1 MLGGRGLLWEPCLL
15 GLSLEILLSWH
26 YEQQIGSNEIVVS
39 VIYVSHLVFRGRI
52 SLVLLVLQT
61 GGGLHLGTRI
71 VFKKFFWELLFA
83 NP

>member
-1 MLGGRGLLWEPCLL
+1 LGALFL
-15 GLSLEILLSWH
+15 GLSLRIPLSWH
-26 YEQQIGSNEIVVS
+26 YEQQFGSNEIVVS
-39 VIYVSHLVFRGRI
+39 VIYVSQLVFRGRV

-71 VFKKFFWELLFA
+71 VLRKFLELLFA